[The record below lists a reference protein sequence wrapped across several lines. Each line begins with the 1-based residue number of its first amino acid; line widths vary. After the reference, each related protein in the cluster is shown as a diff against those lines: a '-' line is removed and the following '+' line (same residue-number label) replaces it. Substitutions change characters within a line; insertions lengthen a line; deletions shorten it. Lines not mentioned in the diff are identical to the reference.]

1 MEWASAGGGEFVR
14 VAFGAGLLAPF
25 KVYVGNAG
33 GTDDADFGGE
43 FFGAGKGFGIPG
55 AIGPAGAEELQRSAV
70 LGPPREGVE
79 RGEAGREG
87 NGDGCGSENIAV
99 PIDDAAGR
107 AGADGDLVRRE
118 RGAAL
123 GQRLGGWPG
132 GAGGEEGAGG

>member
-1 MEWASAGGGEFVR
+1 MEWASAGGAEFVR
-14 VAFGAGLLAPF
+14 VAFGGWGVENNFSLI
-25 KVYVGNAG
+25 GS
-33 GTDDADFGGE
+33 DDADFRGWRGGGNE
-43 FFGAGKGFGIPG
+43 GLSGGG
-55 AIGPAGAEELQRSAV
+55 AIGPAGAEDFDEVAVVGPAWAVELVA
-70 LGPPREGVE
+70 GNEGDLH
-79 RGEAGREG
+79 GG
-87 NGDGCGSENIAV
+87 GSENIAV